1 MVTAAGTI
9 RAQRRPAYLLKGPS
23 GWATRRE
30 AERVEWASLISR
42 IAERADRDAFKELF
56 DHFAPRIKGFLI
68 RRGVDRETAE
78 EIAQETLV
86 IVWRK
91 AALYNPSGGDAAAWI
106 YTIARNLRTDPAR
119 RVIRSGKAVA
129 ASALESSTEPYWT
142 AGDIEPPRDGERVRE
157 ALRRLP
163 VNQKIAVRMAYLEER
178 PHSEIATELQIPLG
192 TVKSRIRLAMARLRT
207 LLDDRP

>member
-1 MVTAAGTI
+1 MTNGAL
-9 RAQRRPAYLLKGPS
+9 RRPDHWLRGLP

-30 AERVEWASLISR
+30 PERVEWANLISR
-42 IAERADRDAFKELF
+42 IAAHADRDAFSELF

-68 RRGVDRETAE
+68 RRGVDWETAE

-91 AALYNPSGGDAAAWI
+91 AALYNPSAGDAAAWI
-106 YTIARNLRTDPAR
+106 YTIARNLRTDAAR
-119 RVIRSGKAVA
+119 RVIRSGKAVT
-129 ASALESSTEPYWT
+129 ASALESSTESYWT
-142 AGDIEPPRDGERVRE
+142 AGYLEFPMDGRRVRE
-157 ALRRLP
+157 ALRKLP
-163 VNQKIAVRMAYLEER
+163 ADQKIAIRMAYLEER

-207 LLDDRP
+207 LLDDRS